1 MKVSVEIITGTFI
14 DTDVSEDA
22 TVKQMKEKI
31 AVEVKLP
38 VTRLILVI
46 GDEETR
52 RLVME
57 DEDDMMLRDL
67 GVGEDSHIYLFFK
80 HPDLVSKEERSK
92 GEDDDDPMEEVSSEA
107 ESGRGNEEEV
117 EKAKIDG
124 EEEDQAMKDE
134 EEDRDVKVEEDE
146 EEKEKEKD
154 GEAKYVK
161 EEAREVEEA
170 DNKQEN

>member
-107 ESGRGNEEEV
+107 DSGRGNEEEV

-124 EEEDQAMKDE
+124 QEEDQAMKDE